1 VKWAVLGGGLSGV
14 TVARLLHEK
23 GHEVAVLE
31 REPQYGGLCRSHTEN
46 GFTFD
51 RGGSHIIFSRDAGAL
66 AFMQGVLGGN
76 RTVRERNTVV
86 FYKGREVP
94 YPFENG
100 LYALPKEDLYAC
112 IHGFIRALIAHEK
125 GEVAP
130 PANFREWIFQTF
142 GEGIA
147 DCYLV
152 PYNEKIWKYPLEQM
166 STHWVEG
173 RIPRPPFEDVIR
185 AAIGIPT
192 VGYAHQAVFSYPT
205 RGGIQAMVRAIAA
218 PVEKHIR
225 TGFAVRSVRRRG
237 GEYLV
242 SDGTETIHADRVVST
257 IPLQA
262 LLPSL
267 ADVPASVQES
277 CFNLKYNSLFS
288 VSLGIWGTVPP
299 ISWMY
304 IPEKGLGQFN
314 RISFPSNYS
323 DAVAPDGHAS
333 ILAEITFREG
343 DPVASLTDHQLVD
356 HVVSGLSRMG
366 ILASPDAVVYSRVD
380 RAPYA
385 YVIYDLDYLRNIRTV
400 RDHVEAQGIVLLGR
414 FSRFEYLN
422 MDACIRGALDFAET
436 VPCA

>member
-14 TVARLLHEK
+14 TIARLLHDK
-23 GHEVAVLE
+23 GHDVAVLE
-31 REPQYGGLCRSHTEN
+31 QEGEIGGLCRSRSEQ

-51 RGGSHIIFSRDAGAL
+51 RGGSHIIFSRDKGAL
-66 AFMQGVLGGN
+66 AFMQGVLGEN

-100 LYALPKEDLYAC
+100 LYALPKDDLYAC
-112 IHGFIRALIAHEK
+112 IHGFIQALIAHEK
-125 GEVAP
+125 GIVPP
-130 PANFREWIFQTF
+130 PASFREWIEQTF
-142 GEGIA
+142 GRGIA

-152 PYNEKIWKYPLEQM
+152 PYNEKIWKYPLGQM

-173 RIPRPPFEDVIR
+173 RIPRPPVEDVIR

-205 RGGIQAMVRAIAA
+205 EGGIQAMVRAIAS

-225 TGFAVRSVRRRG
+225 TGFTVKSVRKEG
-237 GEYLV
+237 GQYLV
-242 SDGTETIHADRVVST
+242 SDWEKTIRADRVIST

-262 LLPSL
+262 LTPCLP
-267 ADVPASVQES
+267 DVPEQVQEACTS
-277 CFNLKYNSLFS
+277 LKYNSLFS
-288 VSLGIWGTVPP
+288 VSLGIRGTVPP

-304 IPEKGLGQFN
+304 VPEKELGHFN

-323 DAVAPDGHAS
+323 DAVAPEGHAS
-333 ILAEITFREG
+333 ILAEITFRDG
-343 DPVASLTDHQLVD
+343 DPVASMTDRELVD
-356 HVVSGLSRMG
+356 HVVSGLCRMG
-366 ILASPDAVVYSRVD
+366 VLPSPDAVMYSRVE
-380 RAPYA
+380 REPYA
-385 YVIYDLDYLRNIRTV
+385 YVIYDLDYLRNIRVV
-400 RDHVEAQGIVLLGR
+400 RDHVEARGIDLLGR
-414 FSRFEYLN
+414 FARFEYLN
-422 MDACIRGALDFAET
+422 MDACIRAAMDFAEK